1 MTQRL
6 IISLVVLG
14 AMSASAQV
22 EEPNEVPFVPWGVLE
37 VVDGLG
43 PTWLKS
49 DDWTEYLYTV
59 NDRAYAL
66 SFGLARS
73 DGGPRGANALK
84 FVHHQEAVG
93 HHVDEQVQ
101 GYFDVINTGDTNTFE
116 DLVILVALD
125 ANQLN
130 PDFGLTMWTDAN
142 ESLFTFDPA
151 RDFVWYDPCALGYDT
166 GRPSGIYPL
175 TTPSYEPVTYLFNQG
190 QISLV
195 SLEQVNL
202 APSAFARVYY
212 AFDCLQAKAVFS
224 VYGTVNK
231 KGKISIYHSNRS
243 VANPDNSG
251 EEVSTF
257 AVLPDYLQADL
268 DDNGL
273 INLRDVAFLGQ
284 CMGQIVVDDPNQAC
298 AAADLDGNGQVD
310 MEDTSVLLGL
320 IEDYFIMNDPN
331 ETPSGL

>member
-1 MTQRL
+1 MKKRVL
-6 IISLVVLG
+6 IIVMVLG
-14 AMSASAQV
+14 TMSVHAQDV
-22 EEPNEVPFVPWGVLE
+22 EPNDVPFVPWGVLE
-37 VVDGLG
+37 VVEDLG

-59 NDRAYAL
+59 NDGAYAL

-84 FVHHQEAVG
+84 FVHNQEEVG
-93 HHVDEQVQ
+93 HHVANQVQ

-130 PDFGLTMWTDAN
+130 PDFGLKMWTDAN

-175 TTPSYEPVTYLFNQG
+175 TTPSYEPVAYLFDQG
-190 QISLV
+190 LISQV
-195 SLEQVNL
+195 SFEQVNL
-202 APSAFARVYY
+202 APSASARFYY

-224 VYGTVNK
+224 VYGSVNK
-231 KGKISIYHSNRS
+231 NGKRSIYHSNRS
-243 VANPDNSG
+243 VANPENSK
-251 EEVSTF
+251 EQVSTF
-257 AVLPDYLQADL
+257 AALPHYLQADL
-268 DDNGL
+268 DGNGL

-284 CMGQIVVDDPNQAC
+284 CMGQTVADDPNQSC
-298 AAADLDGNGQVD
+298 APADLDMNGQVD
-310 MEDTSVLLGL
+310 MEDTAAFLGL
-320 IEDYFIMNDPN
+320 IQDYFDMNDPN
-331 ETPSGL
+331 ETLPGS